1 MNNQRWLS
9 QNFFIFFF
17 TWGVY
22 LQYWSG
28 WLSEAKGL
36 SVQQVSFIMGFGL
49 VARAISTMFVFPY
62 AAKYL
67 SDKKLTQFLV
77 ISALI
82 AVLLYLPF
90 DSFTALF
97 IVTMLF
103 SLFYPSLLPAIES
116 NASTL
121 VQQGKVQYG
130 KSRSYGSISFVISV
144 LILSVVI
151 GYFGEDAILYCMITY
166 LVIMLGLQALP
177 APEVLNVKPTT
188 EDRSRKFSMRT
199 LWTIK
204 GFPVVMVIIILL
216 QGSLASYYNY
226 SYIYLQKYLEVN
238 TFYIGIILNV
248 AVLFEILFFLKVDHL
263 FARWKTS
270 SLFLLAATGSTLRWV
285 LIFAFPNVWVFI
297 LSQTLHA
304 LAFAMS
310 HYAFVQY
317 ITNNLPK
324 QQLSNAQGLYSA
336 LATSLSA
343 AVLTLFGGF
352 LYNISPGL
360 AFLGMTVFTVPA
372 IIIILISKK
381 VYQY

>member
-177 APEVLNVKPTT
+177 APKVLNVKPTT

-372 IIIILISKK
+372 IIIILISK
-381 VYQY
+381 